1 MIKWWL
7 FYWSLYKYFI
17 VQILVNI
24 QIFPL
29 VGGNSSSTRPVK
41 LYSKVNLYEK
51 DLLFCIISLF
61 PSDLHIIIDFDL

>member
-1 MIKWWL
+1 M
-7 FYWSLYKYFI
+7 
-17 VQILVNI
+17 NI